1 MCPPYGNPRF
11 HTCVPMQKEYLRI
24 PPYSEVRAYQ
34 KYRNPARAVWQSFQ
48 AILVITDAAVTATL
62 DDNFFKQK
70 QINFNPLFDSLLAS
84 LFHIRILMTIRQTH
98 TSARAD
104 SIFFLLNDRNFF
116 KRKQMNFNPLLD
128 LLLTSLFHIRI
139 IITVPPN
146 TYFRK
151 SRQYIRFETFLTSLP
166 NILTALFLTLS

>member
-1 MCPPYGNPRF
+1 MWPPYGNPRF

-24 PPYSEVRAYQ
+24 PPYSKVRAYQ

-84 LFHIRILMTIRQTH
+84 LFHIRI
-98 TSARAD
+98 
-104 SIFFLLNDRNFF
+104 
-116 KRKQMNFNPLLD
+116 
-128 LLLTSLFHIRI
+128 

-166 NILTALFLTLS
+166 NILTALFLTLSWFVSLGNDLLILIVLI

>member
-48 AILVITDAAVTATL
+48 AILVITDAAVTDTL
-62 DDNFFKQK
+62 DD
-70 QINFNPLFDSLLAS
+70 
-84 LFHIRILMTIRQTH
+84 
-98 TSARAD
+98 
-104 SIFFLLNDRNFF
+104 NFF